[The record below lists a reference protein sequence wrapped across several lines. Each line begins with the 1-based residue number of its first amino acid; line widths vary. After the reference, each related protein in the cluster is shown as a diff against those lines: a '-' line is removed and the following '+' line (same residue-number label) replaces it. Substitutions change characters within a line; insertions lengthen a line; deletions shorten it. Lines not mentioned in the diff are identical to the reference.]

1 MFIRILL
8 SILAILLIVFSLL
21 NFFDVYQ
28 NDIVL
33 KGILG
38 ATIVV
43 YIIHVI
49 QLVKKKRIPN
59 S

>member
-28 NDIVL
+28 NDLVL

-43 YIIHVI
+43 YLIHVI
-49 QLVKKKRIPN
+49 QLIKKKRPTN
-59 S
+59 P

>member
-8 SILAILLIVFSLL
+8 SILAILLIGFSLL

-28 NDIVL
+28 NDLVL

-43 YIIHVI
+43 YLIHVI
-49 QLVKKKRIPN
+49 QLIKKKRPTN
-59 S
+59 P